1 MKTRIIL
8 LIVILAGMLSC
19 SNNPDP
25 IIAIGSSYWD
35 KQYSINKYYINSIR
49 ENGGRVRLIPCTEDR
64 ELLLAE
70 LQEVDAFVFIGGRDY
85 NPEWYGKEMHESM
98 TLMDPHRASFDS
110 LYMSLALKTNKPI
123 LGICAGEQLL
133 NICTGGKLFR
143 DIPNHRNVKHIINI
157 EKGSR
162 LHSLFGDS
170 LLVNSWHHQC
180 VDPAYL
186 NDDYLVTALSKDSI
200 VECIEFKGNRWIMG
214 TQFHPERLDKEDRD
228 KLFKK
233 FIQEASK

>member
-8 LIVILAGMLSC
+8 LSLILAGMLSC
-19 SNNPDP
+19 SDNSDP
-25 IIAIGSSYWD
+25 IIAIGTSYWN

-49 ENGGRVRLIPCTEDR
+49 ENGGRVRLIPCTEDK
-64 ELLLAE
+64 ELLMTE
-70 LQEVDAFVFIGGRDY
+70 LQEVDGFVFIGGRDY
-85 NPEWYGKEMHESM
+85 DPTWYGKEMHESM

-110 LYMSLALKTNKPI
+110 LYMTLALQTNKPI

-143 DIPNHRNVKHIINI
+143 DIPNHRNVEHMINI
-157 EKGSR
+157 KKGSR

-186 NDDYLVTALSKDSI
+186 SDDYTVTALSKDSI
-200 VECIEFKGNRWIMG
+200 VECIEFKHDRWIMG
-214 TQFHPERLDKEDRD
+214 TQFHPERLDKELRD
-228 KLFKK
+228 KLFKE
-233 FIQEASK
+233 FIEEAAK